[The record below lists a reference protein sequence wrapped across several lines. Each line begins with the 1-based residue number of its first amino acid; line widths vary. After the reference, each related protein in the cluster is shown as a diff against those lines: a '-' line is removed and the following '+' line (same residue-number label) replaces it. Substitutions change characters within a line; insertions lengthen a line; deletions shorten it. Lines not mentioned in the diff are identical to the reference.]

1 MMRALI
7 MSGALILAA
16 DFAWAQAP
24 SIAREV
30 FEYAREGRRDPF
42 VSLLTTAE
50 LRPTMSD
57 LRLTSVFLDLN
68 GPNSLAT
75 LRDVAT
81 NTRHTV
87 HVGSTVGRMRVAAIH
102 DHAVIMTIDE
112 FGTPR
117 RDSLVLRDSTRVKR
131 P

>member
-1 MMRALI
+1 MRVLI
-7 MSGALILAA
+7 MAALLLAA
-16 DFAWAQAP
+16 DSAWAQAP
-24 SIAREV
+24 SITREV

-50 LRPTMSD
+50 LRPTISD
-57 LRLTSVFLDLN
+57 LRLTSIFLDLN

-75 LRDVAT
+75 LRDMAS

-87 HVGSTVGRMRVAAIH
+87 RVGSTVGRMRVAAIH
-102 DHAVIMTIDE
+102 ELAVILTIDE
-112 FGTPR
+112 FGTTR
-117 RDSLVLRDSTRVKR
+117 RDSLVLRDPTRVKR

>member
-1 MMRALI
+1 MRALI
-7 MSGALILAA
+7 VSVALLLAVDSA
-16 DFAWAQAP
+16 RAQAP
-24 SIAREV
+24 SITREV

-42 VSLLTTAE
+42 VSLLTTAV
-50 LRPTMSD
+50 LRPTISD
-57 LRLTSVFLDLN
+57 LRLTSIFLDLN

-75 LRDVAT
+75 LRDVAS

-87 HVGSTVGRMRVAAIH
+87 RVGSTVGRMRVTAIH
-102 DHAVIMTIDE
+102 DQAVIMTIDE
-112 FGTPR
+112 FGTTR